1 MTSSHAALWDL
12 DPNVIHLNHGSFGA
26 TPRAVLERQREW
38 RRRSEANPVRFYG
51 RELFGHLDEARR
63 RLAEFVGADDAGLA
77 FVPNV
82 STGVNAVLR
91 SLGLLPGDE
100 LLVTDHAYGAARN
113 AVDYVAGIAGATVTV
128 AHVAVPVSDPADIV
142 AAVVDAVTPATRLA
156 VIDHVTSPTGIVFP
170 ITDVAA
176 ALAARNVPVL
186 VDGAH
191 APGMLDLGVAGIGA
205 AYYTGNC
212 HKWMCAPKGAAFLW
226 TREDVRPA
234 VAPVVIGWG
243 RTSVPPGR
251 SRYHAEFDWVGTDD
265 PSAYLC
271 VPAAIDVMGEIFPGG
286 WAELQRHN
294 HDLVLAGRSIV
305 AAAIGAEPV
314 VPDAVMGS
322 MAIIPLPPAP
332 EAADGFVPDP
342 LQTWL
347 ADERHIEAP
356 VTHGPK
362 PDDRWL
368 RISAQAYNSAADYER
383 LADAVTGWLAQQG
396 R

>member
-1 MTSSHAALWDL
+1 MTSPHAALWDL
-12 DPNVIHLNHGSFGA
+12 DPHVLHLNHGSFGA
-26 TPRAVLERQREW
+26 TPRAVLDRQTEW
-38 RRRSEANPVRFYG
+38 RRRSEANPVRFFG
-51 RELFGHLDEARR
+51 RELFGHLDEARH
-63 RLAEFVGADDAGLA
+63 RLAEFVGADADGLA
-77 FVPNV
+77 FVPNA
-82 STGVNAVLR
+82 STGINSVLR

-100 LLVTDHAYGAARN
+100 ILVTDHAYGAARN
-113 AVDYVAGIAGATVTV
+113 AVDFVAGAAGATVTV
-128 AHVAVPVSDPADIV
+128 AHVPVPVTSPTDIV
-142 AAVVDAVTPATRLA
+142 AAVTEAATPATRLA

-170 ITDVAA
+170 LADIVG
-176 ALAARNVPVL
+176 ALTERDVPVL

-191 APGMLDLGVAGIGA
+191 APGMLDLDVAGIGA

-226 TREDVRPA
+226 TREDVRSA
-234 VAPVVIGWG
+234 VAPVAIGWG

-271 VPAAIDVMGEIFPGG
+271 VPTAIDVMGGIFPGG
-286 WAELQRHN
+286 WAELRRHN
-294 HDLVLAGRSIV
+294 HELVRAGRGVV
-305 AAAIGAEPV
+305 ARAIGSAQV
-314 VPDAVMGS
+314 VPDELTGS
-322 MAIIPLPPAP
+322 MAIIPLPPAL

-342 LQTWL
+342 LQTYL
-347 ADERHIEAP
+347 AVERHIEAP

-368 RISAQAYNSAADYER
+368 RVSAQAYNSLTDYER
-383 LADAVTGWLAQQG
+383 LAAALMTWTAQQG